1 MRVIGGRCRG
11 MRLQSVPGTTTR
23 PTADRVKESLFNIL
37 APWLADARVLDLF
50 AGTGALGIEALSR
63 GAREAVFVERDP
75 KALRVLR
82 ANLRHTKL
90 EELAEVR
97 AGDVAR
103 ELIRLGRQ
111 GRSFDLVFMDPPYH
125 QGLAPPALVSLA
137 ENGLVAPDGWVVV
150 EHDGREEM
158 PERAANLAKVR
169 TVRYGDT
176 VLAFYR
182 PAPEYGR
189 QTTAGAESAAGP
201 PTQPQETGGHEGGQ

>member
-11 MRLQSVPGTTTR
+11 MRLQPVPGTTTR

-37 APWLADARVLDLF
+37 APWVADARVLDLF

-63 GAREAVFVERDP
+63 GAREAVFVERDAQ
-75 KALRVLR
+75 ALRVLR

-90 EELAEVR
+90 EELAEIR

-103 ELIRLGRQ
+103 ELLRLGSQ
-111 GRSFDLVFMDPPYH
+111 GRAFDLVFLDPPYR
-125 QGLAPPALVSLA
+125 QGLVPPTLASLA
-137 ENGLVAPDGWVVV
+137 ANGLVAPGGWIVV

-158 PERAANLAKVR
+158 PEQAANLARVR

-176 VLAFYR
+176 ALTFFR
-182 PAPEYGR
+182 PGDDHTAPDD
-189 QTTAGAESAAGP
+189 TPAAAS
-201 PTQPQETGGHEGGQ
+201 PTDPQETGGHEGGR

>member
-23 PTADRVKESLFNIL
+23 PTTDRVKESLFNIL

-90 EELAEVR
+90 EELADVR

-103 ELIRLGRQ
+103 ELVRLGRQ
-111 GRSFDLVFMDPPYH
+111 GRSFDLVFMDPPYR
-125 QGLAPPALVSLA
+125 QGLAPPTLVSLA

-169 TVRYGDT
+169 TVRYGET

-182 PAPEYGR
+182 PAPATG
-189 QTTAGAESAAGP
+189 QTTADDKSAAAP
-201 PTQPQETGGHEGGQ
+201 PPEPQETGGHEGGT

>member
-23 PTADRVKESLFNIL
+23 PTADRGKESRFNIL

-111 GRSFDLVFMDPPYH
+111 GRSFDLVFR
-125 QGLAPPALVSLA
+125 S
-137 ENGLVAPDGWVVV
+137 
-150 EHDGREEM
+150 EERRVGK
-158 PERAANLAKVR
+158 ECRCRWRAA
-169 TVRYGDT
+169 
-176 VLAFYR
+176 
-182 PAPEYGR
+182 
-189 QTTAGAESAAGP
+189 
-201 PTQPQETGGHEGGQ
+201 H